1 MATPNGFES
10 IETVTRVG
18 NTLKMDR
25 MTSNNKSVFLE
36 HQRKLENT
44 KSQDPLIE
52 ENIVDKVLDREE
64 TIVVKVEEV
73 LDAADPKM

>member
-25 MTSNNKSVFLE
+25 MSSNNKSVFLE
-36 HQRKLENT
+36 HQHKLENK